1 MKIKDIRNVKIN
13 NYVDFNNYDLTL
25 NEVEE
30 YIDNLDLDN
39 IEIGAFN
46 LFHFKKYI
54 KDTNTGC
61 IKHSLCISTLST
73 SSFAILSPAKTEG
86 EIIDNVVKVVNN
98 NFLII

>member
-39 IEIGAFN
+39 IEIGEFN
-46 LFHFKKYI
+46 LFYFKKYNLFVDVFFYWNLYNI
-54 KDTNTGC
+54 LICKIEC
-61 IKHSLCISTLST
+61 IY
-73 SSFAILSPAKTEG
+73 
-86 EIIDNVVKVVNN
+86 
-98 NFLII
+98 

>member
-39 IEIGAFN
+39 IEIGEFN
-46 LFHFKKYI
+46 LFHFKKYNLFVDVLFYWNLYNI
-54 KDTNTGC
+54 LICKIEC
-61 IKHSLCISTLST
+61 IY
-73 SSFAILSPAKTEG
+73 
-86 EIIDNVVKVVNN
+86 
-98 NFLII
+98 

>member
-39 IEIGAFN
+39 IEIGEFN
-46 LFHFKKYI
+46 LIHFKKYNLFV
-54 KDTNTGC
+54 DVLFYWN
-61 IKHSLCISTLST
+61 LS
-73 SSFAILSPAKTEG
+73 
-86 EIIDNVVKVVNN
+86 NV
-98 NFLII
+98 LICKIEYIY